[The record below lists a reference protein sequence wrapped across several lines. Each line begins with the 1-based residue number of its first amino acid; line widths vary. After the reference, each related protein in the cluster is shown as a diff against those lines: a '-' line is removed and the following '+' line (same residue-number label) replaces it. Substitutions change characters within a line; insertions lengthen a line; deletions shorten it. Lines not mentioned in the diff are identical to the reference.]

1 MQPTDGTSS
10 TSNAR
15 TGRHRPPAPRPDEG
29 QARHHHELL
38 TTLMRELFQTE
49 QSAERHPVRE
59 AERLGDSAPAQAMRA
74 VSEHARR
81 VLAEL
86 PAVATGHELPDSAV
100 GRGVGLLFSRV
111 RDTIADKLVD
121 AERSYRGTLLGMRH
135 GVDLVRLIRHVA
147 DASGQ
152 VEVAGFA
159 TRWLE
164 EREPLVAAVEQA
176 LSWFAQHPDVS
187 VHSGAW
193 GVGLRRARRLSQR
206 H

>member
-10 TSNAR
+10 NPNAR
-15 TGRHRPPAPRPDEG
+15 TGRHRPPAARPDAE

-49 QSAERHPVRE
+49 QSAERHPTRE
-59 AERLGDSAPAQAMRA
+59 ADRLGDSAPAQALRA
-74 VSEHARR
+74 VASHAQR
-81 VLAEL
+81 VLTEL
-86 PAVATGHELPDSAV
+86 PQLTRDVELPDSML

-135 GVDLVRLIRHVA
+135 GVDLVKLIRHVA

-152 VEVAGFA
+152 VEIAGFA

-164 EREPLVAAVEQA
+164 EREPLVAGVEAA
-176 LSWFAQHPDVS
+176 LAWFAQHPEVS

-193 GVGLRRARRLSQR
+193 GIGALRARRASQR
-206 H
+206 S